1 MIKLGWRRRNVLR
14 LAVLALAVAVSGSV
28 WSAVAAGHSLRTGL
42 ADAVSS
48 ALFFWPIVLALGGL
62 PVWLFNRWAT
72 DRARTL
78 RVGARASCGA
88 AVFGSSVAILV
99 AMLALDGKRIE
110 SAHLAAVVIAIAFGA
125 VFGAWAEGPDEGPV
139 G

>member
-1 MIKLGWRRRNVLR
+1 MIKLGWRRRNFLR
-14 LAVLALAVAVSGSV
+14 LAALALAVAVIGSV

-48 ALFFWPIVLALGGL
+48 ALFFWPIVLVFGGL

-72 DRARTL
+72 DRARTR
-78 RVGARASCGA
+78 RVGARALYGA

-99 AMLALDGKRIE
+99 AVLALDGKWIE
-110 SAHLAAVVIAIAFGA
+110 SAHLAAILIAIAFGA
-125 VFGAWAEGPDEGPV
+125 IFGAWAEGLDGGPA